1 MKKIISYIIFI
12 IIFVF
17 LIPAICTRKFNLET
31 VSSENVEEE
40 KEVYDYGAYNNVKVL
55 MENGEIKEI
64 ALDEYLYGVLSAEM
78 PASYEKEALKAQ
90 AIVARTYTMYKILKD
105 KKHEN
110 SDICSSYTCC
120 QAWIDEENKKEKW
133 KEKYEEYN
141 EKIKSAVDETKGKII
156 TYENAP
162 INALF
167 HANSGG
173 KTELPINVWGGNYPY
188 FAVVETSGEEAYSG
202 YSSEVEFSKE
212 DLKNKIKEQYEDFE
226 IDYTKED
233 CIKILEYTE
242 SGRIKNIKIGN
253 KELSGV
259 TLRACLGL
267 KSSNF
272 EYEILE
278 NSVKFKVIG
287 YGHGV
292 GLSQSGSDAL
302 ARNGKTADEIINHYY
317 KNIEIINY

>member
-1 MKKIISYIIFI
+1 MKKLITYIFFV

-17 LIPAICTRKFNLET
+17 IIPAMFTQKFNFE
-31 VSSENVEEE
+31 VASSENVEKMEE
-40 KEVYDYGAYNNVKVL
+40 YDYGVYNNVKVL
-55 MENGEIKEI
+55 MDNGEIKEI
-64 ALDEYLYGVLSAEM
+64 VLDEYLHGVLSAEM

-110 SDICSSYTCC
+110 CDICSNYACC
-120 QAWIDEENKKEKW
+120 QAWIDDNSKKEKW
-133 KEKYEEYN
+133 KDKYDEYN
-141 EKIKSAVDETKGKII
+141 NKIKSAIDETKGKII
-156 TYENAP
+156 TYENSP

-173 KTELPINVWGGNYPY
+173 KTEIPINVWGGNYPY
-188 FAVVETSGEEAYSG
+188 FAVVETSGENEYSG
-202 YSSEVEFSKE
+202 YASEIEISKE
-212 DLKNKIKEQYEDFE
+212 EFINKIKEKYNDFE
-226 IDYTKED
+226 IDFLNEN

-242 SGRIKNIKIGN
+242 SGRVKMIRIGN
-253 KELSGV
+253 KEISGV
-259 TLRACLGL
+259 ELRSILSL

-272 EYEILE
+272 VYEILE
-278 NSVKFKVIG
+278 NTIKFKVIG

-302 ARNGKTADEIINHYY
+302 ARSGKNSDEIINHYY

>member
-1 MKKIISYIIFI
+1 MKKIFGYIVFI

-17 LIPAICTRKFNLET
+17 VIPTIFTRKFNFET
-31 VSSENVEEE
+31 VSSESVEN
-40 KEVYDYGAYNNVKVL
+40 KEVYDYGSYNNVKVL
-55 MENGEIKEI
+55 MENGETKELP
-64 ALDEYLYGVLSAEM
+64 LDEYLYGVLSAEM

-105 KKHEN
+105 KKHEE

-120 QAWIDEENKKEKW
+120 QAWIDENAKKEKW
-133 KEKYEEYN
+133 KEKYDEYN
-141 EKIKSAVDETKGKII
+141 DKIKSAVDETKGKII

-188 FAVVETSGEEAYSG
+188 FAIVETSGEEGYSG
-202 YSSEVEFSKE
+202 YASEVEISKE
-212 DLKNKIKEQYEDFE
+212 DFINKIKEKYNDFE
-226 IDYTKED
+226 INFLENN
-233 CIKILEYTE
+233 CIEILEYTD
-242 SGRIKNIKIGN
+242 SGRVKNIKIGN
-253 KELSGV
+253 KEISGV
-259 TLRACLGL
+259 NLRTILSL

-272 EYEILE
+272 SFELLE
-278 NSVKFKVIG
+278 NTVKFKVVG

-292 GLSQSGSDAL
+292 GLSQSGSDVL
-302 ARNGKTADEIINHYY
+302 AQNGKNAEEIINHYY

>member
-1 MKKIISYIIFI
+1 MKKVIAYIAFVL
-12 IIFVF
+12 IFVF
-17 LIPAICTRKFNLET
+17 IVPAIFTRKFNFET
-31 VSSENVEEE
+31 VSAETVEKQEI
-40 KEVYDYGAYNNVKVL
+40 YDYGMYNQVKIL
-55 MENGEIKEI
+55 MPNGEVKEI
-64 ALDEYLYGVLSAEM
+64 PLDEYLYGVLSAEM

-105 KKHEN
+105 KKHDN
-110 SDICSSYTCC
+110 CDICSNYSCC
-120 QAWIDEENKKEKW
+120 QAWIDEDSKKEKW
-133 KEKYEEYN
+133 KEKYDEYN
-141 EKIKSAVDETKGKII
+141 EKIKSAVNETKGKII

-173 KTELPINVWGGNYPY
+173 KTELPINVWGGNFPY

-202 YSSEVEFSKE
+202 YFSEVEFSKE
-212 DLKNKIKEQYEDFE
+212 EFINKLKEKYSDFE
-226 IDYTKED
+226 IDFLDEK
-233 CIKILEYTE
+233 CIEILEYTD
-242 SGRIKNIKIGN
+242 SGRIKNIRIGN
-253 KELSGV
+253 KEISGV
-259 TLRACLGL
+259 TLRTILSL

-272 EYEILE
+272 TFEILE
-278 NSVKFKVIG
+278 NTIKFKVTG

-302 ARNGKTADEIINHYY
+302 ARNGKNAEEIINHYY